1 MEQNDKNNDVE
12 MPLLNETQSTINNNN
27 NNEDKNN
34 NNKAIDAVFWKRTK
48 VLIKLGFKSW
58 TSYASIRIYVF
69 SVILIVSSYVNFI
82 MAISIMSEFYS
93 PLLKCD
99 LETYWSNLSIFMLK
113 YIVLVIFKVLV
124 GYYGAKLRLEWR
136 TEIVSNLQYTICSQR
151 NLANYLIN
159 IQHSVDN
166 VDQRVA
172 EDVEVS
178 TVFLWQFLFGN
189 TTSKGLIESISD
201 VVIAIIALFNLGFG

>member
-27 NNEDKNN
+27 NDKN
-34 NNKAIDAVFWKRTK
+34 NNKAIDALFWKRTK

-178 TVFLWQFLFGN
+178 TGFLWQFLFGN

-201 VVIAIIALFNLGFG
+201 